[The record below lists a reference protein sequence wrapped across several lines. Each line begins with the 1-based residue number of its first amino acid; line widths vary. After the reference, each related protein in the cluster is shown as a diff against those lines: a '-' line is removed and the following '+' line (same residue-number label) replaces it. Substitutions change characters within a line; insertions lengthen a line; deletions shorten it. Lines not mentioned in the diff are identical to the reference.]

1 MIGKPRSTVLYS
13 ASIAF
18 IATSIV
24 SASAKVTAAPS
35 AATPPPAVNEAVPVT
50 ANEIR
55 ESKERFTDDSAPL
68 NWTANQFWQAGRC
81 LPVLFASRF
90 RPALQI
96 ADSWAVPMGVAF
108 RVIG

>member
-35 AATPPPAVNEAVPVT
+35 AATPPPAVNEAVP
-50 ANEIR
+50 
-55 ESKERFTDDSAPL
+55 P
-68 NWTANQFWQAGRC
+68 
-81 LPVLFASRF
+81 ASNNY
-90 RPALQI
+90 P
-96 ADSWAVPMGVAF
+96 
-108 RVIG
+108 